1 MFDERTIQNL
11 KFYVYLLVNPINEE
25 PFYVGKGK
33 GNRIFDHIECA
44 LEEENESD
52 KLNEI
57 REIKGKG
64 HKVKHVIIR
73 HGLNEKTAFEI
84 ESSIIDTFKYVPKLQ
99 NFVRGNIQG
108 GINSVE
114 RGLMTVSEIKG
125 IYNAVEL
132 TQIQPDSIIININRS
147 YKRASGGDVIYQA
160 TKEIWGIKK
169 SRLDTIK
176 YVLSEYKGL
185 VVEVYK
191 VKHWYPKLRGY
202 NKGAKKYGQ
211 QYTGYGFEGVVA
223 KSEVRN
229 LYINKKVIKK
239 NGFGGVII
247 YPKTLKKLLN

>member
-33 GNRIFDHIECA
+33 GNRIFDHIECE

-64 HKVKHVIIR
+64 LKVKHVIIR

-114 RGLMTVSEIKG
+114 RGLMTVYEIKG

-132 TQIQPDSIIININRS
+132 TKIQPDSVIININRS
-147 YKRASGGDVIYQA
+147 
-160 TKEIWGIKK
+160 
-169 SRLDTIK
+169 
-176 YVLSEYKGL
+176 
-185 VVEVYK
+185 
-191 VKHWYPKLRGY
+191 
-202 NKGAKKYGQ
+202 
-211 QYTGYGFEGVVA
+211 
-223 KSEVRN
+223 
-229 LYINKKVIKK
+229 
-239 NGFGGVII
+239 
-247 YPKTLKKLLN
+247 

>member
-33 GNRIFDHIECA
+33 GNRIFDHIECE

-64 HKVKHVIIR
+64 LKVKHVIIR

-132 TQIQPDSIIININRS
+132 T
-147 YKRASGGDVIYQA
+147 
-160 TKEIWGIKK
+160 
-169 SRLDTIK
+169 
-176 YVLSEYKGL
+176 
-185 VVEVYK
+185 
-191 VKHWYPKLRGY
+191 
-202 NKGAKKYGQ
+202 
-211 QYTGYGFEGVVA
+211 
-223 KSEVRN
+223 
-229 LYINKKVIKK
+229 
-239 NGFGGVII
+239 
-247 YPKTLKKLLN
+247 